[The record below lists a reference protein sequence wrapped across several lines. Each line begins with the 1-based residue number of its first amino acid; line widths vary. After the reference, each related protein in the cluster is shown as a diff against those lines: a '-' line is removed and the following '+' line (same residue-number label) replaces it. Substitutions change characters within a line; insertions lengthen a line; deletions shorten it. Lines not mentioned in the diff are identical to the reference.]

1 MNRSGMTQ
9 RGRSRLAE
17 RSHRGRLWKVL
28 ALLGLLGLLGTWATV
43 FIAGDGG
50 CLDLRRERQRLAG
63 LESEVARLEA
73 QNDSLSLVLERME
86 HDPGFLEKQAR
97 EKLGMIFPGEFQYR
111 IKRPA
116 EDTK

>member
-9 RGRSRLAE
+9 RGRSRTHLAE

-28 ALLGLLGLLGTWATV
+28 ALLGLLGTWATV

-50 CLDLRRERQRLAG
+50 WLDLRRERQRLAG

-86 HDPGFLEKQAR
+86 HDPGVLEKQAR

-116 EDTK
+116 EDTE

>member
-28 ALLGLLGLLGTWATV
+28 ALLGLLGTWATV

-50 CLDLRRERQRLAG
+50 WLDLRRERQRLAG
-63 LESEVARLEA
+63 LESEV
-73 QNDSLSLVLERME
+73 
-86 HDPGFLEKQAR
+86 
-97 EKLGMIFPGEFQYR
+97 
-111 IKRPA
+111 PA
-116 EDTK
+116 